1 MSVKTTKTK
10 EFIDQAWDKSI
21 IPTLSD
27 YIRIPCKSPH
37 YDHDWQKN
45 GYIDEGIELIANW
58 CNNVGIKGMQL
69 NIHRLPERTP
79 VILMQIVGQ
88 VDKKILLY
96 GHMDKQPEMHGW
108 SEDLGPWKPVIKDDR
123 LYGRGGADDGYSAFA
138 ALTAIKALQEAGTPH
153 AHCTVLI
160 EASEESGSHDL
171 PYYVDYLQ
179 DQIGEPDLVICLDS
193 GCGNYD
199 QLWCTTSLRGNIT
212 GVLSVN
218 ILTQGV
224 HSGAAS
230 GIVPSSFRILRQL
243 LSRVENE
250 TTGEVLLPAL
260 KVKIPEERIQEAKSV
275 ADVMGE
281 TVWKEFPFVTNALP
295 MHTSREKL
303 IINRTWEA
311 TISMTGVGGI
321 PDLANAGNVLRPTT
335 SFTISVRTPPTCDA
349 NAAAHALKEALE
361 KNPPYQ
367 ADVCFDIQ
375 NASQGWNSPVMPGA
389 LKTAI
394 NDASEMYFGKPAC
407 YWGEGGTIPFMAM
420 LGDKFPRAQFMITG
434 VLGPQSN
441 AHGPNEFLHIPTAKK
456 VTGCVA
462 EVIKKFSE

>member
-1 MSVKTTKTK
+1 MNQTTKSK
-10 EFIDQAWDKSI
+10 QFIEKTWDESI
-21 IPTLSD
+21 IPTLTD
-27 YIRIPCKSPH
+27 YIRIPCKSPN

-45 GYIDEGIELIANW
+45 GYIDKAIELIANW
-58 CNNVGIKGMQL
+58 CKNFGIKGMQL
-69 NIHRLPERTP
+69 NVHRLPERTP
-79 VILMQIVGQ
+79 VILMEIAGQ
-88 VDKKILLY
+88 TDKKILLY

-108 SEDLGPWKPVIKDDR
+108 SEDLGPWKPVIKNDR

-138 ALTAIKALQEAGTPH
+138 ALTAIKALQEEGIPH

-199 QLWCTTSLRGNIT
+199 QLWCTTSLRGNIV

-230 GIVPSSFRILRQL
+230 GIVPSSFRIVRQL

-260 KVKIPEERIQEAKSV
+260 KVKIPQERIDEAKCV
-275 ADVMGE
+275 AEVMGE
-281 TVWKEFPFVTNALP
+281 SVWTEFPFVNQALP
-295 MHTSREKL
+295 MHKEREKL
-303 IINRTWEA
+303 ILNRTWEA
-311 TISMTGVGGI
+311 TLSMTGVGGI
-321 PDLANAGNVLRPTT
+321 PDLENAGNVLRPNT

-349 NAAAHALKEALE
+349 NAAAHALKEIFE

-375 NASQGWNSPVMPGA
+375 SASEGWNSPVMPA
-389 LKTAI
+389 SLKTAI
-394 NDASEMYFGKPAC
+394 NEASEMYFGKPSC

-420 LGDKFPRAQFMITG
+420 LGEKFPRAQFMITG

-441 AHGPNEFLHIPTAKK
+441 AHGPNEFLDIPTAKK

-462 EVIKKFSE
+462 EVIKRFSVS